1 VTQSAWVE
9 GYLAVA
15 GRASTIFASFAEEH
29 FMRLMGFSLAWV
41 CLWTGL
47 CVAQDAQSNGGDDSV
62 AAAAQ
67 ASRAQAQIKQTK
79 EADIRRLLQI
89 TGAGSLATQSMDQME
104 KTIRPMV
111 TNALP
116 PGDYREKL
124 VDLFFEKFRSKRQPD
139 ELADLVIPIYEKYY
153 SDEDIK
159 GLIQLYQTP
168 LGKKML
174 STLPLVMT
182 ESQAAGTKWG
192 EQIGRQSMM
201 EVLAEHPDLQKAM
214 EDARKSAQGR

>member
-1 VTQSAWVE
+1 MKSITF
-9 GYLAVA
+9 GLA
-15 GRASTIFASFAEEH
+15 
-29 FMRLMGFSLAWV
+29 
-41 CLWTGL
+41 GL
-47 CVAQDAQSNGGDDSV
+47 CLFAGFCAAQDSQPNNDQSV
-62 AAAAQ
+62 AAAAK
-67 ASRAQAQIKQTK
+67 ASRSQAQAGKSK
-79 EADIRRLLQI
+79 EADIRRLLEI

-153 SDEDIK
+153 SDEDIN

-174 STLPLVMT
+174 STLPLVMA
-182 ESQAAGTKWG
+182 ESQAVGTKWG
-192 EQIGRQSMM
+192 EKIGRDSMI
-201 EVLAEHPDLQKAM
+201 EVLAEHPELQKAM
-214 EDARKSAQGR
+214 EEAKNNPQSR